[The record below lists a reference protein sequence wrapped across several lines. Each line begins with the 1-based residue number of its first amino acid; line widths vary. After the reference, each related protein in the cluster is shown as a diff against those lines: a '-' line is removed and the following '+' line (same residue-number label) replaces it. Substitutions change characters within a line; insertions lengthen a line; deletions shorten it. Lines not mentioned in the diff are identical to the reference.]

1 MLQGLIYVLFK
12 SFYKIVP
19 GVPNITLFTLLFSC
33 TTALCIFFLIIV
45 KSLQLCGHRQI
56 VEPCKYCLV
65 HVIIFLSRMFSLFC
79 FSQVWEFQVKF
90 PTPNSLSA
98 EVFKFPTQCLPRQKE
113 VCQPYDLFFTH
124 FSNKLQSEYRIV
136 EEQLIARK

>member
-1 MLQGLIYVLFK
+1 MWILCVGCRKCVFWWLGFIVVVFEREKTVL
-12 SFYKIVP
+12 P
-19 GVPNITLFTLLFSC
+19 TLFIFS
-33 TTALCIFFLIIV
+33 LIIV
-45 KSLQLCGHRQI
+45 KSLQFCGHRQI
-56 VEPCKYCLV
+56 VEPRKYCLV
-65 HVIIFLSRMFSLFC
+65 HVIIFLWRVFSLFY